1 MNDLQRLREDWARPA
16 PPAPDAQ
23 AAARAALMARA
34 RRPRRGRGWAT
45 RALAV
50 AAAAVVIATGVSVF
64 QGERTLPAANAQ
76 VVLGRIA
83 ATVQEKE
90 FAPPRD
96 DQWIYTEDR
105 DTARGKDIGQGERI
119 TPQTPLA
126 ETVEP
131 FWTRA
136 DGTRVGYLVNGKL
149 RTSAPGEKTPEN
161 TYALLA
167 SLPTDPDA
175 LLAKYRE
182 FYREASGPAHDEW
195 IFLRFAVTLSQNL
208 VSPEHE
214 AAIFR
219 AMAKLPGVT
228 VDEAATDTEGRPA
241 LSISQVAE
249 DYLKVEILLDP
260 VTYAYRARRETA
272 IADHEELN
280 PKPINR
286 SRMPVPVDDNG
297 VPVPRYLVW
306 SIEKGTT
313 WSISTRVAIGVVD
326 QAGER
331 P

>member
-1 MNDLQRLREDWARPA
+1 MNDLERLREDWTRPA

-23 AAARAALMARA
+23 AAARAALLARA
-34 RRPRRGRGWAT
+34 GRPRSRRGWAV

-50 AAAAVVIATGVSVF
+50 AAAAVIITTGVSVF

-76 VVLGRIA
+76 VVLTRIA
-83 ATVQEKE
+83 AAVQKKE
-90 FAPPRD
+90 FTPPRD
-96 DQWIYTEDR
+96 DQWIYTESRVAD
-105 DTARGKDIGQGERI
+105 RGKGIAQGERL
-119 TPQTPLA
+119 TPRTPLPERA
-126 ETVEP
+126 DP
-131 FWTRA
+131 WWTRA
-136 DGTRVGYLVNGKL
+136 DGKRVGYMVNGKL
-149 RTSAPGEKTPEN
+149 QTSNPGERMPEN

-175 LLAKYRE
+175 LLAEYRE
-182 FYREASGPAHDEW
+182 FYQGVGPADDEW

-228 VDEAATDTEGRPA
+228 VDETATDTEGRPA
-241 LSISQVAE
+241 LSVSQVAE
-249 DYLKVEILLDP
+249 GWRNVEILLDP

-272 IADHEELN
+272 IADHEERY
-280 PKPINR
+280 PK
-286 SRMPVPVDDNG
+286 SDGVLMSTLKDGKWVPA
-297 VPVPRYLVW
+297 PPHLEW

-313 WSISTRVAIGVVD
+313 WSVFTRVAIGVVD
-326 QAGER
+326 RAGER

>member
-1 MNDLQRLREDWARPA
+1 VDRPIFSV
-16 PPAPDAQ
+16 
-23 AAARAALMARA
+23 RAASVMII
-34 RRPRRGRGWAT
+34 T
-45 RALAV
+45 
-50 AAAAVVIATGVSVF
+50 TGVSAF

-76 VVLGRIA
+76 VVLTRIA
-83 ATVQEKE
+83 AAVQEKE
-90 FAPPRD
+90 FTPPRD
-96 DQWIYTEDR
+96 DQWIYTESRGAVR
-105 DTARGKDIGQGERI
+105 DKGIGQGERI
-119 TPQTPLA
+119 TRQTPLPQTA
-126 ETVEP
+126 EP

-136 DGTRVGYLVNGKL
+136 DGKRVGYLVDGEL
-149 RTSAPGEKTPEN
+149 QTSNPGERTPEN

-182 FYREASGPAHDEW
+182 LYQDAGPTDEW
-195 IFLRFAVTLSQNL
+195 IFLRLAVTLSQNL
-208 VSPEHE
+208 VAPEHE

-228 VDEAATDTEGRPA
+228 VDETATDTEGRPA
-241 LSISQVAE
+241 LSVSQVAE
-249 DYLKVEILLDP
+249 GWRNVEILLDP

-272 IADHEELN
+272 IIDYEEHY
-280 PKPINR
+280 PKP
-286 SRMPVPVDDNG
+286 NG
-297 VPVPRYLVW
+297 VKMSTMKDGKLVPVPPHLEW